1 MKKVLIWSLMLLA
14 VLLHSNT
21 SFSQCGSQTAT
32 IVNQCPNQSPQLS
45 IPTVV
50 PGTDY
55 IWTVGGS
62 KYGQGYDFTYQAPLT
77 TPTVISYQE
86 QINQTGGPLKGA
98 TSPYTMPASGTT
110 VLNSAYTVSVS
121 STTAFKLNAFTV
133 PIKLYYCDPNTTYRL
148 KVIVGPTAS
157 PTAASVWYNFKCA
170 DLINTTESQTYLV
183 PIKINTSPTDPGL
196 TIPAGSTTISV
207 IYNDGPNPT
216 GVSDI
221 SGLVAFPTTSFNN
234 SYTLGTTTV
243 THSSTTNRPAFLDW
257 DITTLCPTVN
267 VPVSPTASPS
277 CCVPGNVIMPD
288 ITTNTGTNVI
298 DSDPVSPAITLTTPL
313 QTGYYYQ
320 WFKNGQA
327 ISSAQ
332 QNDNDLSVTTGGQYT
347 VRVVEKLA
355 DINKTS
361 CYKSDVETVSKRVLF
376 AQTDKNTLCLGEIA
390 KLNALGATGNT
401 AGSIVW
407 SGAPGISDI
416 NAKTPT
422 FLPTST
428 GTFILVLDAE
438 VPVGNQV
445 INGDFELYKVGDA
458 SPGFTYSSYYNFKDP
473 KDAVVSPSQ
482 TFFGVPDRKGISWLQ
497 NGTFS
502 LYNYVLSNNDGYT
515 GIKPCPDHTTGK
527 GNLYF
532 TDAASKNVPAG
543 TALTDSYMWSQ
554 QVTLVAGQEYEFAA
568 WFTNA
573 NSEYCDCTDPF
584 DNTIYAIKDPAN
596 PTAGQ
601 PKINFYVNDALVN
614 PTPITIDGETCKWQK
629 VSYKYTA
636 TTSGTATIK
645 ISEISRAD
653 AGNDFAMDDI
663 SFGAPGRQK
672 HKISIDVTDCDDLNA
687 TTLCTSGELTL
698 EATSSNGFFSKWTH
712 TDIGGV
718 TSTTTIDK
726 PNDATTTAEPVTT
739 TDKYSAEFK
748 FVRGNQIS
756 NPDYS
761 LTTKNGSNM
770 TDRTNLPGTYGLNNG
785 EYIIGKDPSTYSNTQ
800 DKIYISVPDHTTGS
814 TSSFDYF
821 SGSGNYS
828 AGHDVVF
835 SQSIA
840 VTNGEEYG
848 FSVWLANIQ
857 KEFTKTNPDTSNTGT
872 SAAKTTKLDLYV
884 GGVPVKRLVLPLN
897 TSWNNFGYSF
907 IAAISGNITVELR
920 VPNLN
925 LQKAAAFAMDD
936 IQIGKVD
943 TKIKDVT
950 PDPNCTLP
958 VTYLYANVERSGS
971 QINVKWATAQEKD
984 ADQFIIEKSKDGIT
998 FYTTGIVKAKGNSTS
1013 VCQYSYSEAIS
1024 GEYPYYRIKQTDLD
1038 GKFEYSKIFFVSDI
1052 AKDAIIVYPNP
1063 STTSFTIKANTQE
1076 GESLLIKIIDTKG
1089 SEIANLTHQGNE
1101 TIVVGSDLLP
1111 GVYILEVFG
1120 EYQVWRKRIVKQ

>member
-1 MKKVLIWSLMLLA
+1 MKKVLVWSLMLLA
-14 VLLHSNT
+14 ILFHSNT

-77 TPTVISYQE
+77 TPTVITYQE
-86 QINQTGGPLKGA
+86 QINQTGGPTKGA
-98 TSPYTMPASGTT
+98 TASYTMPTSGTS
-110 VLNSAYTVSVS
+110 VLNNGYTVSVS
-121 STTAFKLNAFTV
+121 STTAFRLNAFTV

-157 PTAASVWYNFKCA
+157 PTAASIWYNFKCA

-207 IYNDGPNPT
+207 IYNDGANPT

-257 DITTLCPTVN
+257 DITTLCTPVN
-267 VPVSPTASPS
+267 VPVSPTSSPS
-277 CCVPGNVIMPD
+277 CCVPGNVNTPN
-288 ITTNTGTNVI
+288 ITTSTGTNII
-298 DSDPVSPAITLTTPL
+298 DTDPVSPAITLTTPL

-327 ISSAQ
+327 ITTAQ
-332 QNDNDLSVTTGGQYT
+332 LNDNNLSVTTGGHYT
-347 VRVVEKLA
+347 VRVVEKFA

-361 CYKSDVETVSKRVLF
+361 CYKSDLEMVSKRILF
-376 AQTDKNTLCLGEIA
+376 AQTDKNTLCLGETA

-401 AGSIVW
+401 TGSIIW
-407 SGAPGISDI
+407 SGASGISNI

-422 FLPTST
+422 FLPVST
-428 GTFILVLDAE
+428 GTYTLEVDAE

-445 INGDFELYKVGDA
+445 INGDFELFTVGDA
-458 SPGFTYSSYYNFKDP
+458 SPGFTHSSFYNFINP
-473 KDAVVSPSQ
+473 ANAVNGTDAN
-482 TFFGVPDRKGISWLQ
+482 TFFGIPNRKGISWLQ
-497 NGTFS
+497 NGNFS
-502 LYNYVLSNNDGYT
+502 IYNYVFSNNDGYT
-515 GIKPCPDHTTGK
+515 GIKPCPDHTTGT
-527 GNLYF
+527 GNLLF
-532 TDAASKNVPAG
+532 TDAAAKNIPAG
-543 TALTDSYMWSQ
+543 TPFTDTYIWSQ
-554 QVTLVAGQEYEFAA
+554 QVTLEAGQEYEFAA

-573 NSEYCDCTDPF
+573 NTEYCVCTDPF
-584 DNTIYAIKDPAN
+584 DGSVNGVKTPS
-596 PTAGQ
+596 GQ
-601 PKINFYVNDALVN
+601 PQVNLYVNDQLVN
-614 PTPITIDGETCKWQK
+614 PTPITIAGATCQWQK

-672 HKISIDVTDCDDLNA
+672 HTVVIDVNDCDDLNV
-687 TTLCTSGELTL
+687 TTLCNAGELTL

-712 TDIGGV
+712 TDNGGV
-718 TSTTTIDK
+718 TSNTTIDQ
-726 PNDATTTAEPVTT
+726 PNNATTTAEPVATT
-739 TDKYSAEFK
+739 TKYTAEFK
-748 FVRGNQIS
+748 FVRGNQIA

-785 EYIIGKDPSTYSNTQ
+785 EYIIGKNPATYSNTQ
-800 DKIYISVPDHTTGS
+800 DKIYTSVPDHTTGS
-814 TSSFDYF
+814 ASSFDYF
-821 SGSGNYS
+821 SGSGVYS

-835 SQSIA
+835 SQTIA

-848 FSVWLANIQ
+848 FSVWLANLM
-857 KEFTKTNPDTSNTGT
+857 KEFTKANPDTSNTGT

-884 GGVPVKRLVLPLN
+884 GGVAVKRLVLPLN

-907 IAAISGNITVELR
+907 IAAITGNITVELR

-925 LQKAAAFAMDD
+925 LQKPAAFAMDD

-958 VTYLYANVERSGS
+958 VTYLYVNVERSGS
-971 QINVKWATAQEKD
+971 QINVQWATVQEKD
-984 ADQFIIEKSKDGIT
+984 ADLFIIEKSKDGIN
-998 FYTTGIVKAKGNSTS
+998 FSATGTVKAKGNSTS
-1013 VCQYSYSEAIS
+1013 VNQYSYSEAIS
-1024 GEYPYYRIKQTDLD
+1024 GEYLYYRIKQTDLD

-1063 STTSFTIKANTQE
+1063 STTSFTIKAITQE
-1076 GESLLIKIIDTKG
+1076 GESLHIKIIDTKG
-1089 SEIANLTHQGNE
+1089 SEVANFTNQGNE
-1101 TIVVGSDLLP
+1101 SIIVGSDLLP